1 MRHHCSCTE
10 RCNKRHYNNVA
21 EGQSPST
28 NLQGDIEFRGVHFSY
43 PSRSEVSVFN
53 GLDLVVP
60 SGSVTAVVGASG
72 SGKST
77 LPALLMRF
85 YDPSSGVLQIDGTS
99 VRDFSPQW
107 LRSHISIVHQVPAQ
121 WPWFYLIFLYS
132 FSLLIIYI
140 HCYFHNDRDGTKWP
154 FMCWCAFKKLLA
166 HSHQVP
172 AFCSLLIYC
181 SELINLYALLR
192 YYLCVFVDWLYLLRL
207 SRRKCFQACLSVCLS
222 VNKIT
227 LKVVDEYS
235 WIFWES

>member
-85 YDPSSGVLQIDGTS
+85 YDPSSGVLRIDGTS

-121 WPWFYLIFLYS
+121 WPWFYLIFYILSRYWLFIFTVTSIMTVTAQNGLLCADVPLRNYS
-132 FSLLIIYI
+132 LT
-140 HCYFHNDRDGTKWP
+140 HT
-154 FMCWCAFKKLLA
+154 
-166 HSHQVP
+166 
-172 AFCSLLIYC
+172 
-181 SELINLYALLR
+181 R
-192 YYLCVFVDWLYLLRL
+192 YQLFVLYLFTVL
-207 SRRKCFQACLSVCLS
+207 
-222 VNKIT
+222 N
-227 LKVVDEYS
+227 
-235 WIFWES
+235 W